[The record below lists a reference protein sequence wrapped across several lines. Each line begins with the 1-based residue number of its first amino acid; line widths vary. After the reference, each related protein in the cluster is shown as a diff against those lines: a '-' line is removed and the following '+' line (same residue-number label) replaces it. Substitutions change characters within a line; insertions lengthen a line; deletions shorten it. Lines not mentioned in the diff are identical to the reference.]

1 MYGDDLT
8 GYQID
13 DVPSVEIDTE
23 LQQVLQQNSAD
34 EEQITLMSEAVIAVD
49 ELDNE
54 IGMASKVAA
63 HHGAGQLHRAFSVL
77 LFNQE
82 NKLLLQKRAS
92 HKVTFPSV
100 WANSCCSH
108 PLYSESE
115 RDLTD
120 AMGVKRA
127 AIRKLHQEL
136 GIDPQSISTD
146 DFHFMTKMMYSC
158 LLYTSPSPRDRSLSR
173 MPSSA

>member
-1 MYGDDLT
+1 MLVRAFLPVALKYLLNNQYNRGTIHLSSSSAMYGDDLT

-82 NKLLLQKRAS
+82 NKLLL
-92 HKVTFPSV
+92 
-100 WANSCCSH
+100 
-108 PLYSESE
+108 
-115 RDLTD
+115 
-120 AMGVKRA
+120 
-127 AIRKLHQEL
+127 
-136 GIDPQSISTD
+136 
-146 DFHFMTKMMYSC
+146 
-158 LLYTSPSPRDRSLSR
+158 
-173 MPSSA
+173 

>member
-63 HHGAGQLHRAFSVL
+63 
-77 LFNQE
+77 
-82 NKLLLQKRAS
+82 
-92 HKVTFPSV
+92 P
-100 WANSCCSH
+100 
-108 PLYSESE
+108 
-115 RDLTD
+115 
-120 AMGVKRA
+120 
-127 AIRKLHQEL
+127 
-136 GIDPQSISTD
+136 
-146 DFHFMTKMMYSC
+146 
-158 LLYTSPSPRDRSLSR
+158 
-173 MPSSA
+173 